1 MFTFENLAAHQEE
14 YRVTMHDSE
23 VPDKYTERE
32 FCMSLH
38 RDRLAR
44 WNNIS
49 AGLGG
54 GIWVGS
60 VFVRMCGWTQLNALE
75 IVLLLALFVLTPL
88 ALPFVLFRYTG
99 LLGTQ
104 WMALVMFLQPLAALL
119 GGVAFVLPTGSLAAL
134 FAAAWGGFTGLLALS
149 GLVQIC
155 QMFRKHRLSLAE
167 FCLAGALLYLPVGG
181 AWMVL
186 ARWGLQPLGFDVHT
200 DLLTAVHFHVIPLT
214 ALVITGLTG
223 QALHERLTTR
233 RGIWRTAYRIA
244 ALGVLIDPL
253 LVAAG
258 LTGAQI
264 TGLPDLDT
272 APADLL
278 SLSLILLALLG
289 LRCIVPTTI
298 SRFARV
304 LVTLSYLTVFFT
316 MLFAG
321 AYTIGVAT
329 GAWTITIDQM
339 IAIHGVEN
347 ALLFGCGG
355 LLGWRLRAGREG
367 QEHARGELCA

>member
-1 MFTFENLAAHQEE
+1 
-14 YRVTMHDSE
+14 
-23 VPDKYTERE
+23 
-32 FCMSLH
+32 MSLH

-44 WNNIS
+44 WNSIS

-54 GIWVGS
+54 GVWVVI
-60 VFVRMCGWTQLNALE
+60 VFVRVCGWTQLNALE

-88 ALPFVLFRYTG
+88 ALPFVFFRDAG
-99 LLGTQ
+99 LLGTP
-104 WMALVMFLQPLAALL
+104 WMALIMLLQPLAASL
-119 GGVAFVLPTGSLAAL
+119 GGVAFVLPTGPLAAL

-155 QMFRKHRLSLAE
+155 QMRRSHRLSLAE
-167 FCLAGALLYLPVGG
+167 FCLAGALLYLPAGG

-186 ARWGLQPLGFDVHT
+186 ARWGLQPLGFGVHT
-200 DLLTAVHFHVIPLT
+200 DLLTAVHFHVIPLA

-223 QALHERLTTR
+223 QTLHESLPTR
-233 RGIWRTAYRIA
+233 RGICWTYRIA

-264 TGLPDLDT
+264 TGLPNLDT

-278 SLSLILLALLG
+278 ALSLILLALLG
-289 LRCIVPTTI
+289 LRCIVPATI
-298 SRFARV
+298 SQFARV
-304 LVTLSYLTVFFT
+304 LVALSYLTVFFT
-316 MLFAG
+316 LLVAG
-321 AYTIGVAT
+321 AYTIGAAT

-339 IAIHGVEN
+339 IAFHGLEN

-355 LLGWRLRAGREG
+355 LLGWRLRARREG
-367 QEHARGELCA
+367 QEHARGELCAC